1 MVSQYGQVQSVTGL
15 FVNAYRDLVLNNNG
29 LMIFASGNGKQTQPG
44 QLSRLPSLPTVEGGI
59 ACRPGKGMVSG
70 RCTG

>member
-1 MVSQYGQVQSVTGL
+1 MDRVQSSLVC

-29 LMIFASGNGKQTQPG
+29 LMIFASGNEKQTQPG
-44 QLSRLPSLPTVEGGI
+44 QFARLPSLPTVEGGI